1 MKRTFWQDGR
11 RLAVGLLGL
20 FIAVAFVVA
29 GCGSS
34 GGPGGGTAPGGQT
47 GTAEAPSGEG
57 DGSGSGGEG
66 AGEPAL
72 LKRLKEQGYVT
83 VGLANEKPYAYQE
96 ADGTLT
102 GEAIEVARAVFS
114 ELGVPEIRG
123 QIVEFSSLIPGLK
136 AKRFDVVTAGMFIT
150 PKRAEEVVFADPEYR
165 IGEALAV
172 AKGNPKNLRS
182 YEDIAADPSLKV
194 AVMSGAVEIDYL
206 KAAGVR
212 EEQIVQVQDQP
223 QAVKALETGRVDAIT
238 MTGPS
243 LQAMLES
250 AGSDKIE
257 RVEDFKQPVVDG
269 KEVYGYG
276 AAAFRK
282 EDADLAKRY
291 SEKLH
296 ELEQSGKLLELLRPF
311 GFTEAELPNG
321 MTADAVLK
329 EAAK

>member
-1 MKRTFWQDGR
+1 VKRTFWQGKR
-11 RLAVGLLGL
+11 ALTIGLLGM

-34 GGPGGGTAPGGQT
+34 ESPGSGT
-47 GTAEAPSGEG
+47 PSGG
-57 DGSGSGGEG
+57 DKT
-66 AGEPAL
+66 GEPGL
-72 LKRLKEQGYVT
+72 LNQLKEQGYVT

-96 ADGTLT
+96 ADGKVT
-102 GEAIEVARAVFS
+102 GEAIEVARTIFS
-114 ELGVPEIRG
+114 ELGVPEIRV

-150 PKRAEEVVFADPEYR
+150 PKRAEEVIFADPEYR

-172 AKGNPKNLRS
+172 AKGNPKNLHS
-182 YEDIAADPSLKV
+182 YGDIAADSNLRV

-212 EEQIVQVQDQP
+212 KEQIVQVQDQP
-223 QAVKALETGRVDAIT
+223 QAVRALETGRADAIT

-250 AGSDKIE
+250 AGSEKIE
-257 RVEDFKQPVVDG
+257 RVNDFKQPVVDG

-282 EDADLAKRY
+282 EDADLAKLY

-296 ELEQSGKLLELLRPF
+296 ELEQSGKLLKLLQPF

-321 MTADAVLK
+321 LTADAVLK
-329 EAAK
+329 EASK